1 MFFDD
6 PALRI
11 VVQALNSGFLKTL
24 QLFATTLVGAIP
36 LGLIIAF
43 GSMSRFPP
51 LRCLTKTMVWIIRGT
66 PLMLQLMII
75 YYVPGLKGFPIWG
88 GGEHGRFL
96 YLQLRLLLL
105 RDLPG
110 RHRGRA
116 PGAV

>member
-43 GSMSRFPP
+43 GSMSRFPVSYTH
-51 LRCLTKTMVWIIRGT
+51 LSLVRARMT
-66 PLMLQLMII
+66 PISFRQAIL
-75 YYVPGLKGFPIWG
+75 
-88 GGEHGRFL
+88 L
-96 YLQLRLLLL
+96 YRKS
-105 RDLPG
+105 
-110 RHRGRA
+110 
-116 PGAV
+116 